1 MIRLGSAI
9 TVSLKADY
17 TAESVKTATVKCSA
31 HFGQVMTNGRVNNFI
46 SCLLSYLVGILYGGL
61 RFMSEHN
68 QLNWTDFLL
77 CIASELAYYKRG
89 ERPIEEQMIAEKII
103 SLGGKL

>member
-1 MIRLGSAI
+1 MIRLDSAI

-17 TAESVKTATVKCSA
+17 TAESVKTAILNISQN
-31 HFGQVMTNGRVNNFI
+31 FGQVMT
-46 SCLLSYLVGILYGGL
+46 
-61 RFMSEHN
+61 MSEHN

-77 CIASELAYYKRG
+77 CIASELAYFKRG
-89 ERPIEEQMIAEKII
+89 ERPIQEQMIAEKIE

>member
-1 MIRLGSAI
+1 MIRLDSAI

-17 TAESVKTATVKCSA
+17 TAVFVKIVILNILQN
-31 HFGQVMTNGRVNNFI
+31 FGQVMI
-46 SCLLSYLVGILYGGL
+46 
-61 RFMSEHN
+61 MSNHN

-77 CIASELAYYKRG
+77 CIASELAYFKRG
-89 ERPIEEQMIAEKII
+89 ERPIQEQMIAEKIL

>member
-1 MIRLGSAI
+1 MIRLASAI

-17 TAESVKTATVKCSA
+17 TAVFVKIVILNILQN
-31 HFGQVMTNGRVNNFI
+31 FGQVMI
-46 SCLLSYLVGILYGGL
+46 
-61 RFMSEHN
+61 MSNHN

-77 CIASELAYYKRG
+77 CIASELAYFKRG
-89 ERPIEEQMIAEKII
+89 ERPIQEQMIAEKIL

>member
-1 MIRLGSAI
+1 MTTTTIRLDSAI

-17 TAESVKTATVKCSA
+17 TAVFVKIVILNILQN
-31 HFGQVMTNGRVNNFI
+31 FGQVMI
-46 SCLLSYLVGILYGGL
+46 
-61 RFMSEHN
+61 MSNHN

-77 CIASELAYYKRG
+77 CIASELAYFKRG
-89 ERPIEEQMIAEKII
+89 ERPIQEQMIAEKIL

>member
-1 MIRLGSAI
+1 MIRLDSAI

-17 TAESVKTATVKCSA
+17 TAESVKTVTVKCSA
-31 HFGQVMTNGRVNNFI
+31 HFGQVMT
-46 SCLLSYLVGILYGGL
+46 
-61 RFMSEHN
+61 MSNHN

-77 CIASELAYYKRG
+77 CIASELAYYERG

-103 SLGGKL
+103 SLGGEL